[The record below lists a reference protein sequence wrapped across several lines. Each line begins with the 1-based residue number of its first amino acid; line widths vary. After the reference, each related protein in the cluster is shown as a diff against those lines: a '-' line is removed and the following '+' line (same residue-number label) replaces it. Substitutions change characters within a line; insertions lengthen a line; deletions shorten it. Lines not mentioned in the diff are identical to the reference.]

1 MQENIDPKFWEQ
13 KLNEEGLDIQR
24 GEPEEVPIEA
34 IEENTLLKHIDEETM
49 KSFSLLSAEMQ
60 SNIIDYIKEQKN
72 LGVDTRTALDKLK
85 EVVEKSLLLEDMD
98 SEDSDKNHKPENN
111 SEVEPVIEELIV
123 ESVDELVRKLEEMK
137 QEGEAN
143 RKSKDWIN

>member
-13 KLNEEGLDIQR
+13 KLKDEGLDIQR

-49 KSFSLLSAEMQ
+49 KSFSLLSTKMQ
-60 SNIIDYIKEQKN
+60 SNIIDYLKEQKS
-72 LGVDTRTALDKLK
+72 LGIDTRTALDKLK
-85 EVVEKSLLLEDMD
+85 EVVEKSLLLEGMD

-111 SEVEPVIEELIV
+111 SEVEPVIEELIEETV
-123 ESVDELVRKLEEMK
+123 DGLIRRLEKIRHKEPNTESD
-137 QEGEAN
+137 N
-143 RKSKDWIN
+143 RWVN

>member
-13 KLNEEGLDIQR
+13 KLKDEGLDIQR

-49 KSFSLLSAEMQ
+49 KSFSLLSTKMQ
-60 SNIIDYIKEQKN
+60 SNIIDYLKEQKS
-72 LGVDTRTALDKLK
+72 LGIDTRTALDKLK
-85 EVVEKSLLLEDMD
+85 EVVEKSLLLEGMD

-137 QEGEAN
+137 KEGEAS
-143 RKSKDWIN
+143 RKSEDWIN